1 MKMEISIGVK
11 IMPIMKNREYRN
23 MVEIR
28 AAEAANPDIENETE
42 EQTEERKIVEGYATV
57 FDSPYVLFRDD
68 DVVFSEVIAPNA
80 FDETDMSDVIMQYN
94 HEGRVFARISNETLT
109 VNPDEHGLFV
119 SADLGGT
126 EIGRG
131 LYEEIKGGYTDKM
144 SFGFVVGDDEYSEM
158 EAGDDGMYYV
168 LRTIK
173 SISKLYD
180 VSAVSIPANDAT
192 EISVRELS
200 DGVIEKVKSER
211 TKAAELELAKRRLEI
226 RAKALMER

>member
-23 MVEIR
+23 MMEIR
-28 AAEAANPDIENETE
+28 TAEAANPDTE

-200 DGVIEKVKSER
+200 DGVIEKVQAERLKS
-211 TKAAELELAKRRLEI
+211 AELELAKRRLEI